1 MAKRQ
6 VLGKGIHALISE
18 YPETATGQ
26 GAARIVELGLD
37 DIEPNP
43 HQPRTEFD
51 EDRLRELADSIREK
65 GVIQPVVV
73 NRVGTGHHLIA
84 GERRWRASR
93 LAGLETIPAV
103 VYEIESAQELMELSL
118 IENIQRE
125 NLSPIEE
132 AEGYRSLIDTC
143 LLTQEEVAQ
152 RVGRDRSTVANTL
165 RLLKLPAQVQDRLRR
180 DEIQMGHARALIPLE
195 PDDSIELARR
205 CVEEQLTVRQLEKA
219 VQSQGQGK
227 DRRKRPA
234 KGKKG
239 PSRRDAVLDAYEERL
254 RHRYATAVGIQR
266 KAGKGR
272 IEIEFY
278 DDDDLQRLLEILL
291 DEDL

>member
-18 YPETATGQ
+18 YPETADGQ
-26 GAARIVELGLD
+26 GAARIVELSID

-51 EDRLRELADSIREK
+51 DGRLQELANSIRQK

-73 NRVGTGHHLIA
+73 NRVGAGHHLIA

-93 LAGLETIPAV
+93 IAGLDVIPAV
-103 VYEIESAQELMELSL
+103 VYEIDSAQELMELSL

-125 NLSPIEE
+125 DLSPIEE

-143 LLTQEEVAQ
+143 MLTQEDVAQ
-152 RVGRDRSTVANTL
+152 RVGRDRSTIANTL
-165 RLLKLPAQVQDRLRR
+165 RLLKLPGQVQDLLRR
-180 DEIQMGHARALIPLE
+180 DEIQMGHARALIPLDH
-195 PDDSIELARR
+195 DDCLELARR
-205 CVEEQLTVRQLEKA
+205 CVDEQYTVRQLEKA
-219 VQSQGQGK
+219 VQSRSQGK
-227 DRRKRPA
+227 DRRKRPTRPRKTA
-234 KGKKG
+234 
-239 PSRRDAVLDAYEERL
+239 RRDAILDAYEEKL
-254 RHRYATAVGIQR
+254 RHRYATAVAIQR
-266 KAGKGR
+266 KSGKGR

-278 DDDDLQRLLEILL
+278 DDDDLERLLEILL
-291 DEDL
+291 DEGD

>member
-18 YPETATGQ
+18 YPETADGQ
-26 GAARIVELGLD
+26 GATRIVELNID
-37 DIEPNP
+37 EIETNP

-51 EDRLRELADSIREK
+51 EVRLQELADSIRQK

-73 NRVGTGHHLIA
+73 NRVGAGHHLIA
-84 GERRWRASR
+84 GERRWRASQI
-93 LAGLETIPAV
+93 AGLATIPAV
-103 VYEIESAQELMELSL
+103 VYEIDSAQELMELSL

-152 RVGRDRSTVANTL
+152 KVGRDRSTVANTL
-165 RLLKLPAQVQDRLRR
+165 RLLKLPNEVQGLLRQ
-180 DEIQMGHARALIPLE
+180 DEIQMGHARALVPLE
-195 PDDSIELARR
+195 HDRCIELARR
-205 CVEEQLTVRQLEKA
+205 CVEEQFSVRQLEKA
-219 VQSQGQGK
+219 VQSRSQGK
-227 DRRKRPA
+227 DQRKRPTR
-234 KGKKG
+234 GKK
-239 PSRRDAVLDAYEERL
+239 STRRDAVLDAYEEKL
-254 RHRYATAVGIQR
+254 RHRYATAVDIQR
-266 KAGKGR
+266 KSGKGR

-278 DDDDLQRLLEILL
+278 DDDDLERLLEILL
-291 DEDL
+291 DEDE